1 MVLKQTAT
9 YGIQIAFINNR
20 LNKIKIGKEEIIS
33 IYALGM
39 NCFKTLFTE

>member
-9 YGIQIAFINNR
+9 YGIQIAFINK
-20 LNKIKIGKEEIIS
+20 LNKIKIDKEETIS
-33 IYALGM
+33 VYALGM